1 MRVIVKRFAKKSAF
15 LLGECEGGG
24 TKRKMYASRSGGVAA
39 HTHFHT
45 LFLHIV
51 SKTANQQVKK
61 GGTKVDASD
70 YSRFSVPVGITVKF

>member
-1 MRVIVKRFAKKSAF
+1 MVEALSGKCMPPGV
-15 LLGECEGGG
+15 
-24 TKRKMYASRSGGVAA
+24 GGVAA

-45 LFLHIV
+45 LFLYIV